1 MLKKHIRTHTDVR
14 PYVCKLCNFAF
25 KTKGNL
31 TKHMKS
37 KAHMKKCLELGV
49 SMTSV
54 DDAETE
60 EAENMEDMQ
69 QEAEKSSN
77 LAGLSAE
84 HQFSDAE
91 ESDGEDGDDNDE
103 DDEDE
108 DDFDDTQGDSTPKT
122 RSRSTSPQPPQFS
135 SLSVNS
141 AGASQGASPEGSLSV
156 GHSSLISYLVTLPSI
171 QVTQLVTSSDSCED
185 SQMTEYQRFFQ
196 SKSTDSEPD
205 KDRLDIPSCMDEDC
219 VLSLDPNSSPRDLSP
234 SSQQSSPG
242 YDSSP
247 YRDNSPKRYL
257 MPKGDLSPRRHLSP
271 RRDISPMRHLSPRKE
286 AVLRR
291 ELSPRRDVSP
301 RRHLSPRRPMSPGKD
316 ASVRRDLSPRR
327 ERRYMASVR
336 ATSPRRGLYH
346 NPALSMG
353 QYLQSES
360 IPVGHSRKGLSQGPY
375 FGLYGEKGA
384 MEHHRPSL
392 FPEGPS
398 NYVFS
403 HLPLHSQQQIRAP
416 IPMMPIGGIQM
427 VHSVPAALSGL
438 HPPST
443 LALQREGSEEKQRG
457 LTETL
462 TQESRGVPKHHEKR
476 TSPHSL
482 HPTAPSS
489 TSSSPLLLLTQSTSE
504 DSIIATERE
513 QEENIQTCTKAIA
526 SLRIATE
533 EAALHGAEQP
543 QRPSEPHQKPS
554 ESAHFSIKHFSG
566 SEPGQA
572 CASAT
577 HPDLHGGEQDSF
589 GTSQT
594 ALAHPTFYNKSFVD
608 IRQLGFHSRSEP
620 PSSTQERKDLS
631 SEKSKPH

>member
-1 MLKKHIRTHTDVR
+1 MALFSHHRWRSSGDGTR
-14 PYVCKLCNFAF
+14 CS
-25 KTKGNL
+25 GWGW
-31 TKHMKS
+31 MWQ
-37 KAHMKKCLELGV
+37 KKCGMCLPFWFAMAF
-49 SMTSV
+49 S
-54 DDAETE
+54 
-60 EAENMEDMQ
+60 ENMEDMQ
-69 QEAEKSSN
+69 QETEKSSN

-91 ESDGEDGDDNDE
+91 ESDGEDGDENDE

-219 VLSLDPNSSPRDLSP
+219 MLSLDPNSSPRDLSP

-346 NPALSMG
+346 NPALPMG

-360 IPVGHSRKGLSQGPY
+360 IPVGHSVSMKEYLFLLSEMMFLLNLCILFWRTLPFCRKTKLWTWVGSPGVNARL
-375 FGLYGEKGA
+375 
-384 MEHHRPSL
+384 
-392 FPEGPS
+392 
-398 NYVFS
+398 
-403 HLPLHSQQQIRAP
+403 
-416 IPMMPIGGIQM
+416 
-427 VHSVPAALSGL
+427 
-438 HPPST
+438 
-443 LALQREGSEEKQRG
+443 LQ
-457 LTETL
+457 
-462 TQESRGVPKHHEKR
+462 
-476 TSPHSL
+476 
-482 HPTAPSS
+482 
-489 TSSSPLLLLTQSTSE
+489 
-504 DSIIATERE
+504 
-513 QEENIQTCTKAIA
+513 
-526 SLRIATE
+526 
-533 EAALHGAEQP
+533 
-543 QRPSEPHQKPS
+543 
-554 ESAHFSIKHFSG
+554 
-566 SEPGQA
+566 
-572 CASAT
+572 
-577 HPDLHGGEQDSF
+577 
-589 GTSQT
+589 
-594 ALAHPTFYNKSFVD
+594 
-608 IRQLGFHSRSEP
+608 
-620 PSSTQERKDLS
+620 
-631 SEKSKPH
+631 